1 MIRKNAFLSLL
12 ISASFVIG
20 CKDNPSESSNN
31 VTAVP
36 VEFEKEA
43 EVYLI
48 KPEGDTIKHLD
59 IEIADDD
66 YQRETGLMYR
76 KSMQDDRGML
86 FIFEDEQ
93 PRGFYMKNT
102 DIPLDLIFLNAKNKI
117 VSIAKNA
124 KPRNLE
130 TIPSEVPAQ
139 YVLEINAGLADQ
151 WNLQPGDSLILNRD

>member
-12 ISASFVIG
+12 LFGGFFIG
-20 CKDNPSESSNN
+20 CKENPSEASEE

-36 VEFEKEA
+36 VEFKKEA
-43 EVYLI
+43 EIYLTR
-48 KPEGDTIKHLD
+48 PEGDTIKRLD

-76 KSMQDDRGML
+76 SSMQDDRGML

-102 DIPLDLIFLNAKNKI
+102 DIPLDLIFLNAQNKI

-124 KPRNLE
+124 QPRNLE
-130 TIPSEVPAQ
+130 TIPSEAPAQ
-139 YVLEINAGLADQ
+139 YVLEVNAGLADQ
-151 WNLQPGDSLILNRD
+151 WNLQPGDSLILNR

>member
-12 ISASFVIG
+12 IFGGFFMS
-20 CKDNPSESSNN
+20 CKENTSEAGKE
-31 VTAVP
+31 VTAVA
-36 VEFEKEA
+36 VEFKKEA
-43 EVYLI
+43 EIYLT
-48 KPEGDTIKHLD
+48 KPEGDTIQHLD

-76 KSMQDDRGML
+76 QDMQDDRGML

-102 DIPLDLIFLNAKNKI
+102 DISLDLIFLNAQNKI
-117 VSIAKNA
+117 ISISNNA
-124 KPRNLE
+124 QPRSMA
-130 TIPSEVPAQ
+130 TIASEGPAQ

-151 WNLQPGDSLILNRD
+151 WNLQPGDSLILNRE